1 MHFVGYESNANALCG
16 QVASSTSHYHYWYK
30 RTFRGFT
37 CFTSTLHIILRRAQ
51 TTKHTTKKNHSGDIQ
66 TSRVNAQWLRLQRDP
81 EPLGPNIKHK
91 TYTTDRFT
99 KNADCDTLLNSP
111 PLSALNATKNIMTSS
126 SVIIAV
132 VENIGGR
139 FSGSLRRV
147 TMMLLTRSP
156 VNVMASFGRSEGFV
170 ARR

>member
-1 MHFVGYESNANALCG
+1 M
-16 QVASSTSHYHYWYK
+16 
-30 RTFRGFT
+30 
-37 CFTSTLHIILRRAQ
+37 
-51 TTKHTTKKNHSGDIQ
+51 
-66 TSRVNAQWLRLQRDP
+66 
-81 EPLGPNIKHK
+81 
-91 TYTTDRFT
+91 FT

-147 TMMLLTRSP
+147 AMMLSTRSTEFI
-156 VNVMASFGRSEGFV
+156 SWHLLGERREFV
-170 ARR
+170 ARRVDKSANLRHLLD